1 MNELN
6 FFIMLG
12 TGIVCLLI
20 FTLIIYI
27 MQKRGYELLEE
38 KFNNNKINNETELE
52 FRERKLSL
60 LVEPLTNEI
69 QKLNNNV
76 NTIEKNNFAL
86 HKNVKIQIN

>member
-1 MNELN
+1 
-6 FFIMLG
+6 
-12 TGIVCLLI
+12 
-20 FTLIIYI
+20 
-27 MQKRGYELLEE
+27 MQKRGYEILEE

-76 NTIEKNNFAL
+76 NTIEKNRIELMN
-86 HKNVKIQIN
+86 QIINDEIIIS